1 MARRI
6 VGFLTGFVNLINE
19 VRDMRTKMGKK

>member
-6 VGFLTGFVNLINE
+6 IGVLSCFVNLINE
-19 VRDMRTKMGKK
+19 VRDMRTKMSKK

>member
-6 VGFLTGFVNLINE
+6 IGFLGGFVNLINE
-19 VRDMRTKMGKK
+19 VRDMRTKMSKK

>member
-6 VGFLTGFVNLINE
+6 IGFLSGFVNLINE
-19 VRDMRTKMGKK
+19 VRDMRTKMSKK